1 MYHHLNIFPSLSV
14 SLPPR
19 TIILRL
25 SSISL
30 TPYHDSL
37 ANSWYYSAGEVPV
50 PARVVI
56 GAGQD
61 CIVDEEGL
69 QETARY
75 LRVQALQLPNLCHDV
90 MLASDWRSAADLIS
104 KQLGKISNSL

>member
-1 MYHHLNIFPSLSV
+1 MIRSL
-14 SLPPR
+14 
-19 TIILRL
+19 IQW
-25 SSISL
+25 
-30 TPYHDSL
+30 Y
-37 ANSWYYSAGEVPV
+37 YYSAGKVPA

-61 CIVDEEGL
+61 RIVDEEGL